1 MCVVWCGVCVWC
13 GVVWC
18 VCVMRVCVVWC
29 GVVCVCVC
37 VHMHLNV
44 HIACVQDVTKQLE
57 GLAKHLRA
65 SGKKPDS
72 PHTQLALIGSSQAVL
87 LVRKLSLGIS
97 VQGQW

>member
-1 MCVVWCGVCVWC
+1 M
-13 GVVWC
+13 VWC
-18 VCVMRVCVVWC
+18 VCV
-29 GVVCVCVC
+29 CVCM
-37 VHMHLNV
+37 HMHLNV
-44 HIACVQDVTKQLE
+44 HVACVQDVTKQLE

-97 VQGQW
+97 VQGQWWSRVGHCLLMEHLIYVQWLL